1 MSLKS
6 NFWKTKTGTIKGD
19 FMAVPLL
26 DMKRQYDSIKK
37 EIDKAI
43 ADVLNHGWFILGPE
57 VKELENKI
65 AQMCAIPF
73 GVGVA
78 CGTDALLLSL
88 DAAGIGPGD
97 EVITPDYSFFASAGV
112 ISRLGARPVFVDVE
126 TDTYNIDPNHIKAA
140 ITAKT
145 KAIMPVHLFGQM
157 ADMDP
162 IMAIAKKH
170 NLIVVEDAAQAIG
183 SAYKGKQAGSIGDFG
198 CFSFYPTKNLG
209 AAGDG
214 GLILARNKMH
224 YERLLMLRMHGWK
237 KKYFPEIIGYNSR
250 LDTIQAAILLVKLN
264 FLKDWTEKRRAHAN
278 IYNRA
283 FAGTSVKTP
292 IVKDYSYHIYNQYT
306 IAVGNRDELMKVLK
320 EKNIGFDIYY
330 PSPFHLLECYR
341 QLGYKKGDFPISE
354 YAADSVVSIPIYPE
368 LTAEEQGEVI
378 EVVKA
383 VSA

>member
-1 MSLKS
+1 
-6 NFWKTKTGTIKGD
+6 
-19 FMAVPLL
+19 MAVPLL
-26 DMKRQYDSIKK
+26 DMKRQYNSIKK

-57 VKELENKI
+57 VKELEKRI
-65 AQMCAIPF
+65 AQMCGTSF
-73 GVGVA
+73 GIGVA

-88 DAAGIGPGD
+88 DAAGVGPGD
-97 EVITPDYSFFASAGV
+97 EVITSDYSFFASAGV

-126 TDTYNIDPNHIKAA
+126 KDTYNMDPNQVEAA

-162 IMAIAKKH
+162 IMAVARKH

-183 SAYKGKQAGSIGDFG
+183 STYKGRQAGSIGDFG

-209 AAGDG
+209 AAGDAG
-214 GLILARNKMH
+214 MILARDNKH
-224 YERLLMLRMHGWK
+224 NERLLMLRMHGWK
-237 KKYFPEIIGYNSR
+237 KKYLPEIIGYNSR
-250 LDTIQAAILLVKLN
+250 LDTIQAAILLAKLN

-278 IYNRA
+278 IYDKA
-283 FAGTSVKTP
+283 FIGTSIKTP
-292 IVKDYSYHIYNQYT
+292 VVKDYSYHIYNQYT
-306 IAVGNRDELMKVLK
+306 IAVGNRDELMKALQG
-320 EKNIGFDIYY
+320 KNIGFDIYY

-341 QLGYKKGDFPISE
+341 HLGHRKGDFPASE
-354 YAADSVVSIPIYPE
+354 YAAGSVVSIPIYPE
-368 LTAEEQGEVI
+368 LTTEEQNEVI
-378 EVVKA
+378 AVVKS